1 MRGKY
6 LIAMD
11 PGQKQDPAAVQLY
24 RATPVLEHPH
34 GPLDITRIIVRDDLI
49 GQWSLADK
57 RYTYL
62 GDFVFR
68 LMGMRELQ
76 AQCVLVFDGTGV
88 GAAVK
93 DILHDKGVRDMVP
106 IVYTA
111 GGRVSYVYKDHSD
124 KRFQMR
130 GQTHIDLRV
139 FDEVH
144 VPKADLVDAAV
155 VALEQHQV
163 RVLPDVAY
171 RQEFQIQMTEFTG
184 KMSAK
189 GYVSYNNSSDDIHDE
204 WVNCL
209 MMRSW
214 YRRFYAERIQSANG
228 DRELWGSEAS
238 EMAEVIG

>member
-1 MRGKY
+1 MRAKY

-11 PGQKQDPAAVQLY
+11 PGQKQDPAAIQLY
-24 RATPVLEHPH
+24 RATPVLDHPK
-34 GPLDITRIIVRDDLI
+34 GPLDAMRYLVFDDVI
-49 GQWSLADK
+49 SQWSLADK

-68 LMGMRELQ
+68 LMGMKELQ
-76 AQCVLVFDGTGV
+76 AQTVLVFDATGV

-93 DILHDKGVRDMVP
+93 DILHDKGVRNMVP

-111 GGRVSYVYKDHSD
+111 GGRVSYVYKDAND

-130 GQTHIDLRV
+130 GAHQIDLRV
-139 FDEVH
+139 FDEIH
-144 VPKADLVDAAV
+144 VPKADMVDAAV

-163 RVLPDVAY
+163 RIAPNVDY
-171 RQEFQIQMTEFTG
+171 RDEFKKQMTEFTG

-214 YRRFYAERIQSANG
+214 YRRFFAKEARDGIYLG
-228 DRELWGSEAS
+228 DSKP